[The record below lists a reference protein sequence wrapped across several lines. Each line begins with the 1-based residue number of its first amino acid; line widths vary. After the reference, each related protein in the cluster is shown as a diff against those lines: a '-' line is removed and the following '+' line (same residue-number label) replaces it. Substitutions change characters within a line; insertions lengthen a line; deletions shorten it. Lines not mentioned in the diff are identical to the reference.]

1 MKRVLSALLCLS
13 ALLICIEMCSC
24 TKHNT
29 DYVGRREEGCY
40 GYKSVFFDIPVV
52 DECKVLRANVFL
64 DDEYY
69 CIPVLYSNN
78 ENHTLITKVY
88 TVSLQGDLVNLLE
101 LEGDMVLNGKV
112 GDNYGWFSY
121 NDNAAYI
128 IDKNGRAV
136 DKIEPGFQSYGCCFT
151 TDGLWFYNTN
161 EYKFFPIGKNKG
173 IEIEANIRMVDGEQ
187 PVIELNGD
195 YYIVEDLVT
204 YTKYYKVNLKTGAID
219 NVCSSYD
226 FEIPTYLINGRYYIA
241 NRAIYALDLE
251 KKDVYQIGNL
261 NDIDTRPPLK
271 VQYMGEYVKFVNDD
285 LFFKVFSYTD
295 GSGEVQLYEYDR
307 SINYS
312 SKTVLTIGGY
322 GLSYDAPLNMAIYL
336 FNKSNIDYR
345 INTIDYYDEFAFDDR
360 SDYQQ
365 SLLKLM
371 NDFESGSCPDIFY
384 GSEFDYE
391 YMGQNGMVI
400 DLLEENTSIDANL
413 LSESIKDS
421 IIDEDGHCYQIFPS
435 YTINGYWGSACYFD
449 DNESITIGTLAEIS
463 ESNNLPI
470 YNHVY
475 TENLADTIIRYPIK
489 ELWGI
494 GGTAKRISQDK
505 MEDIVEYCIK
515 NSNPMEMQSQIV
527 NTNLDGCLISE
538 FQIGGLDFVSF
549 LEKEYKAEVVYL
561 GFPSIE
567 DSVHLAAP
575 KGLIAI
581 SAKTNEKEACCNF
594 ANILFSEEVQ
604 KNAIVN
610 GGIPVSKDV
619 LDDMISYVQNPA
631 FCNDPIWESLVI
643 VGEPVSENTV
653 DVFIKAVDSIDAL
666 EFYDWGVSE
675 IIYDEIELHFSQ
687 GRTIEETS
695 GIILNRIDQY
705 VGENY

>member
-1 MKRVLSALLCLS
+1 MKRILSALLCLCFFLVS
-13 ALLICIEMCSC
+13 VEMCSC
-24 TKHNT
+24 TKYGLNP
-29 DYVGRREEGCY
+29 VQRREEGCY
-40 GYKSVFFDIPVV
+40 GYRSVFFDIPVL
-52 DECKVLRANVFL
+52 DEYKIIKTNVFL

-69 CIPVLYSNN
+69 CIPVLYNN
-78 ENHTLITKVY
+78 SDNHTLITIVY
-88 TVSLQGDLVNLLE
+88 TVSSQGDVVNSLE
-101 LEGDMVLNGKV
+101 LEGEMVLNGKV
-112 GDNYGWFSY
+112 GDSYGWFSY
-121 NDNAAYI
+121 NDNAVYI
-128 IDKNGRAV
+128 IDKSGRII
-136 DKIEPGFQSYGCCFT
+136 DKIEPSFQSYGCWFT
-151 TDGLWFYNTN
+151 TAGLWFYNTT
-161 EYKFFPIGKNKG
+161 EYEFFAVGKEKG
-173 IEIEANIRMVDGEQ
+173 TKIKSNINMVDGEQ

-204 YTKYYKVNLKTGAID
+204 CTKYYKVNLTTGSTD

-226 FEIPTYLINGRYYIA
+226 FDIPTYIINGRYYIA
-241 NRAIYALDLE
+241 NKKIYALDLE
-251 KKDVYQIGNL
+251 KKDFYQIGNL

-271 VQYMGEYVKFVNDD
+271 VQYMGEYMRFVNDD

-295 GSGEVQLYEYDR
+295 GSGEVQLYKYDR
-307 SINYS
+307 TINYS
-312 SKTVLTIGGY
+312 NKTVLTIGGY

-371 NDFESGSCPDIFY
+371 NDFESGIGPDIFY
-384 GSEFDYE
+384 GSEFDYD

-413 LSESIKDS
+413 LSESIKNS
-421 IIDEDGHCYQIFPS
+421 IIDKEGHCYQIFPS
-435 YTINGYWGSACYFD
+435 YTINGYWGSECYFD

-475 TENLADTIIRYPIK
+475 TENLADTIIRYSIK
-489 ELWGI
+489 GLWGI

-515 NSNPMEMQSQIV
+515 NSDPMEMQSQIV

-581 SAKTNEKEACCNF
+581 SAKTDEKEACCNF
-594 ANILFSEEVQ
+594 TNILFSEEVQ
-604 KNAIVN
+604 KVATVN

-619 LDDMISYVQNPA
+619 LDDMISCVQNPS
-631 FCNDPIWESLVI
+631 FCNDPIWKSLVI
-643 VGEPVSENTV
+643 AGEPVSENAV
-653 DVFIKAVDSIDAL
+653 DVFIKAIDSIDAL
-666 EFYDWGVSE
+666 ECYDWGVSE
-675 IIYDEIELHFSQ
+675 IIYDEIELHFSE
-687 GRTIEETS
+687 GRTIEETA
-695 GIILNRIDQY
+695 GIILKRIDLY
-705 VGENY
+705 VDENY